1 MQGWRDEPFPV
12 AFVLIALKAE
22 RMTTSFHSVAGVDG
36 SRTDDSAQT
45 TLNALLLNPR
55 PDVFFIEL
63 THDVSGVE
71 PFHGLLEAFQD
82 HIGTHAPHLAADQSM
97 VAHHH
102 GALFEVLGLVVR
114 DQHPRRFFSREEPCD
129 GQFGNIVLLPIEGAH
144 CEQVSRAVSQREER
158 CFHVRHLLEEQ
169 VSVFPVGLDGSLD
182 LEANAVV
189 SGRRGENHETLTVF
203 HRFTS
208 ARVAPRMPRALTT
221 G

>member
-22 RMTTSFHSVAGVDG
+22 RMTPSFHSVAGVDG
-36 SRTDDSAQT
+36 SRYDESAQT

-82 HIGTHAPHLAADQSM
+82 HIGTHAPHLAADQFM

-102 GALFEVLGLVVR
+102 GALFEVLGLVVQAH
-114 DQHPRRFFSREEPCD
+114 QHPRRFFSRRSPAMDNSETSYFS
-129 GQFGNIVLLPIEGAH
+129 QSKALIA
-144 CEQVSRAVSQREER
+144 SRSAVPSLSVRSAVS
-158 CFHVRHLLEEQ
+158 
-169 VSVFPVGLDGSLD
+169 
-182 LEANAVV
+182 
-189 SGRRGENHETLTVF
+189 
-203 HRFTS
+203 
-208 ARVAPRMPRALTT
+208 M
-221 G
+221 